1 MSRVGKQPI
10 EIPQGVEVTVE
21 GALVKVKGPKG
32 ELERNIR
39 PEIEA
44 KVVDGQIEVTPKED
58 AKKPGAMWG
67 LTRSLIA
74 NMVQGVF
81 EGYEKKLEIEGVGYK
96 AEASGDAMTL
106 NVGFSHPVVVKA
118 PENVVFS
125 VDKNIITISGPD
137 KEKVGQFAS
146 SIKRVKP
153 VEPYK
158 GKGIKYEGET
168 VRRKLGKRAA
178 SEGAPGAAA

>member
-10 EIPQGVEVTVE
+10 EIPQGVEVTIE
-21 GALVKVKGPKG
+21 GNHVSVKGPKG
-32 ELERNIR
+32 SLERDIR
-39 PEIEA
+39 LEIEA
-44 KVVDGQIEVTPKED
+44 KVVDNVINVTPKEG
-58 AKKPGAMWG
+58 AKKPEAMWG

-74 NMVQGVF
+74 NMVQGVS
-81 EGYEKKLEIEGVGYK
+81 EGYEKKLEIKGVGYK
-96 AEASGDAMTL
+96 AEVTGDSITL
-106 NVGFSHPVVVKA
+106 NMGFSHPVVVKA
-118 PENVVFS
+118 PENISFS
-125 VDKNIITISGPD
+125 VEKNVITISGAD

-158 GKGIKYEGET
+158 GKGIKYEGEV

-178 SEGAPGAAA
+178 GEGTA

>member
-1 MSRVGKQPI
+1 MSRIGRQPI
-10 EIPQGVEVTVE
+10 EIPQGVSVTIE
-21 GALVKVKGPKG
+21 GSHVSVKGPKG

-39 PEIEA
+39 LEIEA
-44 KVVDGQIEVTPKED
+44 VVSDNVIHVTPKEG
-58 AKKPGAMWG
+58 AKKPEAMWG

-74 NMVQGVF
+74 NMVQGVA
-81 EGYEKKLEIEGVGYK
+81 EGYVKKLEIEGVGYK
-96 AEASGDAMTL
+96 AEATGDSITL
-106 NVGFSHPVVVKA
+106 QVGFSHPVIVKA
-118 PENVVFS
+118 PENIAFS
-125 VDKNIITISGPD
+125 VEKNIITISGAD

-158 GKGIKYEGET
+158 GKGIKYEGEA

-178 SEGAPGAAA
+178 GEGTV